1 MRFLTEKEAKR
12 EALLSLESV
21 REINVLLL
29 YGGL

>member
-1 MRFLTEKEAKR
+1 MRFLTEEEAKR